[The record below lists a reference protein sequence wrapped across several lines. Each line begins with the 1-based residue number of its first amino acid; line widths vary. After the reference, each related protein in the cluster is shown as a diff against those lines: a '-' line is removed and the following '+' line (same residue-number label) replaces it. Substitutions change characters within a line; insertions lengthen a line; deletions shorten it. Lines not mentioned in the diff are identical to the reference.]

1 MRFAVI
7 VFPGSNC
14 DEDAARA
21 IASVLECPAD
31 LVWHQQAALDGYDA
45 VIIPGG
51 FAYGDY
57 LRAGAIARFAPVM
70 AAVRR
75 HADAGRPVLGVCNGF
90 QILTEAG
97 LLPGALLPNDSLQFR
112 CDIVTL
118 RVENAETPFT
128 SGYAAGQQIRLPIA
142 HGQGSYYADA
152 ATLDEL
158 RQHDQIVFR
167 YTGEN
172 PNGSVEGI
180 AGIVNRRGN
189 VLGMMPHP
197 ERAVHPLLGS
207 SDGAPMFMSILHA
220 WEKQAV
226 HA

>member
-21 IASVLECPAD
+21 VKRVVGEPAE
-31 LVWHQQAALDGYDA
+31 LVWHEEDSLEGYDA
-45 VIIPGG
+45 VICPGG
-51 FAYGDY
+51 FAFGDY
-57 LRAGAIARFAPVM
+57 LRAGAIARFSPVM
-70 AAVRR
+70 EAVRR
-75 HADAGRPVLGVCNGF
+75 HADAGRPLLGICNGF
-90 QILTEAG
+90 QVLTEAG
-97 LLPGALLPNDSLQFR
+97 LLPGALLPNASLQFR
-112 CDIVTL
+112 CELVSL

-128 SGYAAGQQIRLPIA
+128 GAYEAGQVIRLPIA
-142 HGQGSYYADA
+142 HGQGNYFADA

-158 RQHDQIVFR
+158 RRNKQIVFR
-167 YTGEN
+167 YAGEN
-172 PNGSVEGI
+172 PNGSLDEI

-207 SDGAPMFMSILHA
+207 SDGAGMFTSLVRA
-220 WEKQAV
+220 WEQQIV

>member
-21 IASVLECPAD
+21 VKRVVGEPAK
-31 LVWHQQAALDGYDA
+31 LVWHEEDSLDGYDA
-45 VIIPGG
+45 VICPGG
-51 FAYGDY
+51 FAFGDY
-57 LRAGAIARFAPVM
+57 LRAGAIARFSPVM
-70 AAVRR
+70 EAVRR
-75 HADAGRPVLGVCNGF
+75 HAEAGRPLLGICNGF
-90 QILTEAG
+90 QVLTEAG

-112 CDIVTL
+112 CELVSL

-128 SGYAAGQQIRLPIA
+128 GAYAAGQVIRLPIA
-142 HGQGSYYADA
+142 HGQGNYFADT

-158 RQHDQIVFR
+158 RRNKQIVFR
-167 YTGEN
+167 YAGEN
-172 PNGSVEGI
+172 PNGSLDEI

-207 SDGAPMFMSILHA
+207 DDGTGMFTSLVRA
-220 WEKQAV
+220 WEQVV